1 MNKFSHLAARCDHL
15 IVYSA
20 LALSITGILCL
31 IGITHDSKNNLF
43 NNIQTFL
50 SREVIIQS
58 AALIIGIIAAALIL
72 MLGYRYFTELEKAI
86 YILSLLLLLLVYIPG
101 LGTSVNGSRSWIYLG
116 FITFQPSEAVKISF
130 VILMAS
136 YLSRSDD
143 SISTVNRSSTSS
155 ITSFIPRLQGI
166 LKAALYGLPFILLV
180 AKEDFGSGCVF
191 CAIWIFMVF
200 CSGLELKIIARI
212 AMVFTMLLPMFYFFL
227 AGYQKDRIDAFL
239 NPNDL
244 DLPGNY
250 QVWNSKVAIGS
261 GGFFG
266 KGLMNG
272 TQSTLGFL
280 PVPESDFIFAAAI
293 EMLGFAGGLV
303 ILLLFGLFIY
313 RSMKITHYAKDMQGA
328 LTAAGLTG
336 MFFFQAFENIAMT
349 MGLMPVTGIT
359 LPFMSYGGSSMLS
372 SWMGVGL
379 LLSVSCRQKV

>member
-15 IVYSA
+15 IFIPS

-31 IGITHDSKNNLF
+31 CAITRDNKSLLSGDFK
-43 NNIQTFL
+43 TFL

-58 AALIIGIIAAALIL
+58 VALVIGIIVAAVIL
-72 MLGYRYFTELEKAI
+72 MLGYRYFTELEKNI
-86 YILSLLLLLLVYIPG
+86 YILSLIILSLVYIPG
-101 LGTSVNGSRSWIYLG
+101 LGTSVNGSRSWIDLG
-116 FITFQPSEAVKISF
+116 FITFQPSEAVKITF
-130 VILMAS
+130 IILMSS
-136 YLSRSDD
+136 YLSRSMHG
-143 SISTVNRSSTSS
+143 ISGSQISKDGSPGAY
-155 ITSFIPRLQGI
+155 SF

-200 CSGLELKIIARI
+200 CSGLELKIIIRL
-212 AMVFTMLLPMFYFFL
+212 AMVLTIFLPMFYFFL

-239 NPNDL
+239 HPNDL

-261 GGFFG
+261 GGTFG
-266 KGLMNG
+266 KGFAGG

-280 PVPESDFIFAAAI
+280 PVPESDFIFAASV
-293 EMLGFAGGLV
+293 EMLGFVGGIYIIAMFV
-303 ILLLFGLFIY
+303 LLIY
-313 RSMKITHYAKDMQGA
+313 RALKATRYAKDLQGA
-328 LTAAGLTG
+328 LVAAGLTG

-359 LPFMSYGGSSMLS
+359 LPFLSYGGSSMLS

-379 LLSVSCRQKV
+379 LLSVSCRQRL

>member
-1 MNKFSHLAARCDHL
+1 MNKFSHLLARCDHF
-15 IVYSA
+15 IMYSA
-20 LALSITGILCL
+20 LSLSVTGILCL
-31 IGITHDSKNNLF
+31 FGIT
-43 NNIQTFL
+43 QTFL

-58 AALIIGIIAAALIL
+58 AALIIGIAASSAIL
-72 MLGYRYFTELEKAI
+72 MLGYRYFIDLEKII
-86 YILSLLLLLLVYIPG
+86 YILSIFLLLLVYIPG
-101 LGTSVNGSRSWIYLG
+101 LGTSVNGSRSWIDLG

-130 VILMAS
+130 VVLMAS
-136 YLSRSDD
+136 YLSRSVY
-143 SISTVNRSSTSS
+143 TVSSRQTSEKDV
-155 ITSFIPRLQGI
+155 PKALHL

-200 CSGLELKIIARI
+200 CSGLELRVLGRI
-212 AMVFTMLLPMFYFFL
+212 TMVFVMLLPMLYFFL

-239 NPNDL
+239 RPNDL

-250 QVWNSKVAIGS
+250 QVWNSKVSIGS

-266 KGLMNG
+266 KGLTNA

-280 PVPESDFIFAAAI
+280 PVPESDFIFAAAT
-293 EMLGFAGGLV
+293 EMLGLAGGLV
-303 ILLLFGLFIY
+303 ILLLFTLFIY
-313 RSMKITHYAKDMQGA
+313 RSMRITHYAKDIQGA

-359 LPFMSYGGSSMLS
+359 LPFMSYGGSSMAS
-372 SWMGVGL
+372 GWMGVGL
-379 LLSVSCRQKV
+379 LLSVSCRQKI

>member
-1 MNKFSHLAARCDHL
+1 MNKFSHLLARCDHF

-20 LALSITGILCL
+20 LALSI
-31 IGITHDSKNNLF
+31 IGISCLMCITK
-43 NNIQTFL
+43 TFL

-58 AALIIGIIAAALIL
+58 AALIIGIAAASVIL
-72 MLGYRYFTELEKAI
+72 MLGYRYFTDLETII
-86 YILSLLLLLLVYIPG
+86 YIASLLLLLLVYIPG
-101 LGTSVNGSRSWIYLG
+101 LGTSVNGSRSWLYLG

-130 VILMAS
+130 ILLMSS
-136 YLSRSDD
+136 YLSRSMY
-143 SISTVNRSSTSS
+143 SISDPQNSEGGMSGVS
-155 ITSFIPRLQGI
+155 GI
-166 LKAALYGLPFILLV
+166 VKAALYGLPFILLV

-200 CSGLELKIIARI
+200 CSGLELKMIVRL
-212 AMVFTMLLPMFYFFL
+212 AMVFIFLLPMLYFFL

-239 NPNDL
+239 HPDDL

-261 GGFFG
+261 GGFWG
-266 KGLMNG
+266 KGLMSD

-280 PVPESDFIFAAAI
+280 PVPESDFIFAAAV
-293 EMLGFAGGLV
+293 EMLGFIGGIM

-313 RSMKITHYAKDMQGA
+313 RSLKITHYAKDIQGA
-328 LTAAGLTG
+328 LTAAGITG

-359 LPFMSYGGSSMLS
+359 LPFMSYGGSSMLA

-379 LLSVSCRQKV
+379 LLSVSCRQRL